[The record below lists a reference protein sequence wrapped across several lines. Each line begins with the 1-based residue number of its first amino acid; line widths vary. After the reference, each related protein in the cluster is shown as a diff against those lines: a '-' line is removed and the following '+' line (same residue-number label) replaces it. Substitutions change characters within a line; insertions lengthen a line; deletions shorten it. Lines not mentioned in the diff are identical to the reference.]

1 MAEVEALLK
10 EVNMTTAEI
19 VEMFMGC
26 DGDGTG
32 ADAAM
37 QNVVDELRR
46 RRWRLKEAAS
56 PDEDGQMSRE
66 RSLTTIILFYLSRDD
81 SLITFS

>member
-1 MAEVEALLK
+1 MREEHELMAEVEALLK
-10 EVNMTTAEI
+10 EVNMTPAEI

-37 QNVVDELRR
+37 KNVVDELRR
-46 RRWRLKEAAS
+46 RRRRLKEAAS

-66 RSLTTIILFYLSRDD
+66 
-81 SLITFS
+81 